1 MAPLALAPELPM
13 TWLYRGVAILC
24 LRYLVGSWRAVGW
37 SLLFPPVV
45 IELLALNVTLPIAA
59 AGRWA
64 LRGNRAAAVAI
75 PAVSALKYG
84 SVMLAVFLWFRR
96 PETRRFLV
104 IGIVVSV
111 GILALHA
118 VLDPG
123 AWLAF
128 VKSLGQQARSINHA
142 PFVGGQLLFLVP
154 STLGDFLLR
163 LALASLLTV
172 IAVVKGWGWLAFA
185 AATIAVP
192 TLWLARLAPLV
203 AVPRLWLEERDAR
216 PTV

>member
-1 MAPLALAPELPM
+1 
-13 TWLYRGVAILC
+13 
-24 LRYLVGSWRAVGW
+24 
-37 SLLFPPVV
+37 
-45 IELLALNVTLPIAA
+45 
-59 AGRWA
+59 
-64 LRGNRAAAVAI
+64 
-75 PAVSALKYG
+75 
-84 SVMLAVFLWFRR
+84 
-96 PETRRFLV
+96 
-104 IGIVVSV
+104 VSV

-123 AWLAF
+123 AWVAF

-142 PFVGGQLLFLVP
+142 PYVGGQLLFLVP